1 MAAGDVIT
9 VFGSSTSSTGG
20 VTSLGSSATWVAGY
34 EWYKVDVD
42 AMSPIPLDV
51 RHSGKI
57 RVGTTPTANT
67 EIRIY
72 LVASN
77 DDSTWPDVFDG
88 TPSAETVTSE
98 GVRDGFAKLV
108 AVLRVDATTSD
119 RDYPY
124 EFKAS
129 DAFGDA
135 LPAAYVVFVTHNCV
149 AALNATGSTQTYL
162 YRPQYKNVAQ
172 S

>member
-1 MAAGDVIT
+1 MAAGDVST
-9 VFGSSTSSTGG
+9 AYHSTTSSTGG
-20 VTSLGSSATWVAGY
+20 LTSLATSSTWTAGY
-34 EWYKVDVD
+34 EWFKVDVD
-42 AMSPIPLDV
+42 SYSPIPLDV
-51 RHSGKI
+51 RHNGKI

-72 LVASN
+72 LIASN

-88 TPSAETVTSE
+88 TASAETATSE

-108 AVLRVDATTSD
+108 AILRVDATTSN
-119 RDYPY
+119 RDYYY

-129 DAFGDA
+129 DAFGQA
-135 LPAAYVVFVTHNCV
+135 MPKAYVVFVAHNCV
-149 AALNATGSTQTYL
+149 AALNSTSTEHTYS
-162 YRPQYKNVAQ
+162 YTPQYLNVAQ